1 MVGKK
6 EAPDQKTKKKQAV
19 NKGEGYVCAVCG
31 LSVIVDDACGCV
43 ETHEIFCCEQ
53 PMKQRKSR
61 AKVAKK

>member
-6 EAPDQKTKKKQAV
+6 EAPVKKTARKKAV
-19 NKGEGYVCAVCG
+19 KGECYVCDVCG
-31 LSVIVDDACGCV
+31 LSVVVDEVCGCV
-43 ETHEIFCCEQ
+43 ETHEIFCCDQ